1 MKIDTSVRRFLGDLV
16 ASCSENNISL
26 KLVAS
31 TKVSIGKIKCNG
43 LFDEKQIMV
52 ATKNELSFWL
62 GILVH
67 ESCHMDQHLEGSKLW
82 VELDPYLG
90 AVDSWINDPAYKIR
104 GKDLAF
110 SKVVE
115 LELDCER
122 RSLRKIKKYGLPIDT
137 GKYIQGANSY
147 LFAYGIA
154 KKRRVWFQTPYK
166 KPHICDKMPKRLL
179 TIEEYNNPKHKLLD
193 LYE

>member
-43 LFDEKQIMV
+43 MFDEKQITV
-52 ATKNELSFWL
+52 ATKNELNFWL

-67 ESCHMDQHLEGSKLW
+67 ESCHMDQHIEGSKLW
-82 VELDPYLG
+82 KEIDPYLT
-90 AVDSWINDPAYKIR
+90 AVDSWISDPTYKIR

-110 SKVVE
+110 KRVIE
-115 LELDCER
+115 LELDCEK
-122 RSLRKIKKYGLPIDT
+122 RSLRKIKKYGLPIDA

-147 LFAYGIA
+147 LFAYGIT
-154 KKRRVWFQTPYK
+154 KKRRVWFQNPYK
-166 KPHICDKMPKRLL
+166 QPHIYEKMPKRLFSL
-179 TIEEYNNPKHKLLD
+179 DEYTDPKHKLLD